1 MSDMQLGGARPRLDP
16 HSPDAGVPTLSALP
30 GAGPL
35 GGGRFLNGQMARR
48 TCWLLMWR
56 GALGHCKVSPWAYGS
71 GCVPGGRLRW
81 EEVISLHSP
90 PRKDTTAADGSL
102 AQMLTQS

>member
-56 GALGHCKVSPWAYGS
+56 GRWGTARSVLGRMEAGVCQV
-71 GCVPGGRLRW
+71 GGG
-81 EEVISLHSP
+81 
-90 PRKDTTAADGSL
+90 D
-102 AQMLTQS
+102 